1 MEIKTE
7 KEQVKKIIE
16 KGVRTQEEKDILNNA
31 FAKYKVKN
39 MNTDELLNKM
49 IVPPTS
55 LIIAQASLESGW
67 GTSNV
72 AKKEITF
79 LE

>member
-67 GTSNV
+67 GPQT
-72 AKKEITF
+72 
-79 LE
+79 